1 MVEEGEGNTM
11 NYFVAYNTDVGLK
24 KDTNQDSIAVKVLDT
39 SNGRAVFAIACDGMG
54 GLSSGELASKEVIMA
69 YCNWFD
75 TSFATM
81 AANGEFDE
89 RRIMEEWRSL
99 ALAENSRLSLYGLQ
113 KNAGMGTTLSAILLY
128 RGQYLII
135 HVGDSRIYEM
145 TIGGVRQITEDQ
157 SFVAREIAAGRL
169 TSEEALHDSRRSILL
184 QCIGASVSV
193 EPVFYQ
199 GSAMPDSSY
208 LICTDGFCHE
218 ISHEE
223 MLKQLGPRACVNPT
237 VMRQNC
243 VYLTELVKKRNEQDN
258 ISLILLKT
266 Y

>member
-1 MVEEGEGNTM
+1 MVEGSEGNRM
-11 NYFVAYNTDVGLK
+11 NYFIAYNTDIGLK

-39 SNGRAVFAIACDGMG
+39 SNGRAVFAVACDGMG

-69 YCNWFD
+69 YCDWFD
-75 TSFATM
+75 TSFATT
-81 AANGEFDE
+81 AANGGFDE
-89 RRIMEEWRSL
+89 TCIMEEWKSL
-99 ALAENSRLSLYGLQ
+99 AFAENSRLGLYGLQ

-128 RGQYLII
+128 RGRYLVI

-145 TIGGVRQITEDQ
+145 TVAGVRQITEDQ
-157 SFVAREIAAGRL
+157 SLVAREVASGRL
-169 TSEEALHDSRRSILL
+169 TLEEALHDSRRSILL
-184 QCIGASVSV
+184 QCIGASASV

-199 GSAMPDSSY
+199 GSVLPDSSY

-218 ISHEE
+218 ISHKE
-223 MLKQLGPRACVNPT
+223 MLKQLGPQACINPT

-258 ISLILLKT
+258 ISLILLKA